1 MKDIGGVVL
10 DLKKIAVLGAG
21 IMGAGIA
28 QAAAQAGY
36 SVILRDLQMS
46 LVKGGLETI
55 EKNLDKESAKGLLH
69 EDKNVIMSRINGT
82 TDLAQLKDVDL
93 LIEAVVENIA
103 VKKQIFAELDNIC
116 ADYTVLASNTSSLS
130 ITEIAASTKRHE
142 KVLGMHFF
150 NPVSSMKL
158 VELVKGMETADKTIE
173 IARGFVRQL
182 GKKEVVVERES
193 PGFIVNRILVPYLNE
208 AIFTYGD
215 GIAGI
220 EEIDLAMRLGA
231 GMPIGPLQLADII
244 GLDTLYSATL
254 VFYDEFKDPKYR
266 PHTLFST
273 MIRAGY
279 LGKKSGQGFY
289 KY

>member
-69 EDKNVIMSRINGT
+69 EDKNVIMSRINGN

>member
-1 MKDIGGVVL
+1 MG
-10 DLKKIAVLGAG
+10 LKKVAVLGAG

-28 QAAAQAGY
+28 QVAAQAGY

-46 LVKGGLETI
+46 LVKDGMQTI
-55 EKNLDKESAKGLLH
+55 EENLDKEIKKGLLN
-69 EDKNVIMSRINGT
+69 EDKAVVMSRIKGT

-130 ITEIAASTKRHE
+130 ITEIAASTKRQE
-142 KVLGMHFF
+142 NVLGMHFF
-150 NPVSSMKL
+150 NPVSTMKL
-158 VELVKGMETADKTIE
+158 VELVKGMETADQTIE
-173 IARGFVRQL
+173 IAREFTRQL

-220 EEIDLAMRLGA
+220 EEIDLAMKLGA
-231 GMPIGPLQLADII
+231 GMSKGPLELADII
-244 GLDTLYSATL
+244 GLDTLYSVML
-254 VFYDEFKDPKYR
+254 VFYNEFRDSKYR

-279 LGKKSGQGFY
+279 LGKKSGRGFY